1 MSAARTLGI
10 AALALGV
17 AAPFAGNPYRTAP
30 GRIDVAELAGI
41 VAREEDHVDAVQ
53 LANWIRERKSGLR
66 VIDVRSPA
74 EYQTYAIPGAENHP
88 IATIDQNIF
97 SDRDVLVLY
106 SEGGAH
112 AAQAWVF
119 LRALGLRHV
128 YFLRGGMQDWLD
140 DVINP
145 VLAADATPQ
154 ARQAFEDSAEL
165 SRYFGGVPRIDDE
178 NSAPTD
184 ASKTPTS
191 SVAATVA
198 RTRRRGC

>member
-1 MSAARTLGI
+1 MSAARTFGI
-10 AALALGV
+10 AALSLGV
-17 AAPFAGNPYRTAP
+17 AAPFAGNPYRTTP
-30 GRIDVAELAGI
+30 GQIDVTELAGI
-41 VAREEDHVDAVQ
+41 VAREEDHVDAVE
-53 LANWIRERKSGLR
+53 LASWIRQRKPGLR
-66 VIDVRSPA
+66 VIDVRSAA

-88 IATIDQNIF
+88 IATIGQSTF

-119 LRALGLRHV
+119 LRALGLYQV
-128 YFLRGGMQDWLD
+128 YFLRGGLQDWLD

-145 VLAADATPQ
+145 VLAEDATPQ
-154 ARQAFEDSAEL
+154 ARQAFEANAEL
-165 SRYFGGVPRIDDE
+165 SRYFGGVPRIDDG
-178 NSAPTD
+178 NSAAPG
-184 ASKTPTS
+184 ASKTPAS